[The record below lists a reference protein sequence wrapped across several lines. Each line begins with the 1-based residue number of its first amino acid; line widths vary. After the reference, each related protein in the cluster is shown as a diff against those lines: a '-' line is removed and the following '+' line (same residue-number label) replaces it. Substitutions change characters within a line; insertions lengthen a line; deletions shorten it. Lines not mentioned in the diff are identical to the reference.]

1 MYELLKGMR
10 VIEGASFIAAPSCGL
25 NLLQLGAEVI
35 RFDNIGGGFDWKRW
49 PVSPQGDSFYW
60 EGLNKGK
67 KSVAIDLSSP
77 EGRELAVNLA
87 TAPGDNAGLFI
98 TNFPVKSFLSHAA
111 LAAKRPDII
120 TVRVMGWGDGTS
132 AVDYTVNCAFG
143 FPAMTGH
150 PAPDGGEARP
160 VNHVLPAWDL
170 IAGAT
175 ATYSMLAAER
185 LRRDT
190 GQGQEIQVPL
200 GELGLATLGNI
211 GQIAEVTATKADRPK
226 IGNDL
231 YGAFGRDFATADGRR
246 VMIVAITGSQ
256 WTSIV
261 KTLGIGEG
269 VAKLEAELGA
279 DFTRHEGVRFR
290 HRARLFALVE
300 PAVAKLNF
308 AEACEKLD
316 AGGVCWGPYRTMTQ
330 VMAEEPR
337 LSAANPLFTEVEHPS
352 GYRYLTPGA
361 AMNFSALPR
370 GAARP
375 APRLGQHTD
384 EVLATVLGLSDG
396 AIGQLHDRRVV
407 AGPG

>member
-1 MYELLKGMR
+1 MYQLLKGMR

-87 TAPGDNAGLFI
+87 TAPGDNAGLFV

-111 LAAKRPDII
+111 LAAKRADII

-143 FPAMTGH
+143 IPAMTGH
-150 PAPDGGEARP
+150 PSSDGGGERP

-175 ATYSMLAAER
+175 ATYSLLAAER
-185 LRRDT
+185 LRRET
-190 GQGQEIQVPL
+190 GAGQEIQVPL

-211 GQIAEVTATKADRPK
+211 GQIAEVTAAKADRPK

-256 WTSIV
+256 WTAIV

-269 VAKLEAELGA
+269 TAKIEAELGA
-279 DFTRHEGVRFR
+279 NFTRDEGLRFR

-300 PAVAKLNF
+300 PAVAKLRF

-337 LSAANPLFTEVEHPS
+337 MSAANPLFTEVEHPS

-361 AMNFSALPR
+361 AMNFPGQQR
-370 GAARP
+370 GPARA

-384 EVLATVLGLSDG
+384 EVLAGVLGLSG
-396 AIGQLHDRRVV
+396 SEIGELHDRRVIAN
-407 AGPG
+407 AG